1 MVIFRLFWHIFGS
14 ILASLGTALGSAG
27 AQLGR
32 SLWAPF
38 PTIFGSFCAL
48 LGPFRNWFGV
58 ILGTFGLFGPILDN
72 IRHFGHFDIFLVAW
86 DHFGSFSD
94 HFGHVR
100 GHFGVSLGH
109 FGDFWTILGF
119 WCHFGTSLGDFKV
132 ILGPF
137 GVNSKGLCNSC
148 SPRNRTAARQVHP
161 WDTAE
166 SRVT

>member
-1 MVIFRLFWHIFGS
+1 MVILGSFDIFLVRVWPVWGPLWLSWGS
-14 ILASLGTALGSAG
+14 VGTVTLGTFSDH
-27 AQLGR
+27 
-32 SLWAPF
+32 
-38 PTIFGSFCAL
+38 FGSFCAL
-48 LGPFRNWFGV
+48 LGPFTKWFGV

-72 IRHFGHFDIFLVAW
+72 IWHFGHFDIFLVAW

-109 FGDFWTILGF
+109 YRDFWTILGF